1 MARSAEKAAT
11 ELSRWYQYKLEKEGK
26 TMLTDETRPYL
37 ATECHDQKEA
47 IRWRRDIIQ
56 EISTHVTSIQNAQLG
71 EFRLRDLNDHINK
84 LLREKG
90 HWEERIKELGGPD
103 YKKSAPKMLTKE
115 GKEVPGNRGYRYF
128 GAARDLPGV
137 RELFENKKV
146 EEVKKARPEL
156 MKFVDADYF
165 GYRDEDDGIIL
176 GLEQDAEVRA
186 RREAVEKWRHDTKV
200 VQENPDYQ
208 ERFVDDSVQIIEDT
222 NKMDDEDEDVM
233 HKIEYS
239 EVRTGEGLRPVV
251 ALVEVPT
258 QLQVQQAILLRKKRE
273 LMERYAGDSLETD
286 IETRKALGLK
296 IKPVKA
302 TIQATEPAAHTDN
315 QTDTVPDMETSD
327 TQPTEQTDKP
337 S

>member
-1 MARSAEKAAT
+1 
-11 ELSRWYQYKLEKEGK
+11 
-26 TMLTDETRPYL
+26 MLTDETRPYL

-103 YKKSAPKMLTKE
+103 YKKTAPKMLTKE

-208 ERFVDDSVQIIEDT
+208 ERFVDDSVQIIDDT
-222 NKMDDEDEDVM
+222 NVMDDDDDVM

-239 EVRTGEGLRPVV
+239 EVRTGEGLRPAV

-273 LMERYAGDSLETD
+273 LMERYAGASLETD

-302 TIQATEPAAHTDN
+302 TIQATEPAAPTDK
-315 QTDTVPDMETSD
+315 QTDKVPDMETSE
-327 TQPTEQTDKP
+327 TPQTEHTDKP

>member
-103 YKKSAPKMLTKE
+103 YKKTAPKMLTKE

-208 ERFVDDSVQIIEDT
+208 ERFVDDSVQIIDDT
-222 NKMDDEDEDVM
+222 NVMDDDDDVM

-239 EVRTGEGLRPVV
+239 EVRTGEGLRPAV

-273 LMERYAGDSLETD
+273 LMERYAGASLETD

-302 TIQATEPAAHTDN
+302 TIQATEPAAPTDK
-315 QTDTVPDMETSD
+315 QTDKVPDMETSE
-327 TQPTEQTDKP
+327 TPQTEHTDKP